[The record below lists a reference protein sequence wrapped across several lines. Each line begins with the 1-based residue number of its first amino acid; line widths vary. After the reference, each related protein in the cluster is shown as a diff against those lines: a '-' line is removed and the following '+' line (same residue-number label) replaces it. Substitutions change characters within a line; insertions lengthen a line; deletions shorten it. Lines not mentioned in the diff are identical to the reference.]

1 MSLERS
7 GSSGENLGG
16 AGRAVFL
23 SYASQDAAAARQLSV
38 ALRVAGVEVWFDQ
51 SDLVGGDA
59 WDAQIR
65 RQIRECALFVPIIS
79 ANTQSRL
86 EGYFRLEWKLAA
98 QRTHA
103 MAAAKPF
110 LLPVVVDDTVDA
122 AAHVPEEFRA
132 VQWTRFARGE
142 TPNAFCERVR
152 SLLDAP
158 DTAAPFPAGSRAPLQ
173 GETSFVAHPPQRPAR
188 FAFSRAKFGLATL
201 AVLGLGLGVYA
212 LRDSTPPATASET
225 NGAKSPSASA
235 EVSPAA
241 VRPPEAAVAKS
252 VAVLAFANLSDDRAN
267 EYFSDGISEELLNLL
282 AKVPGLHVAA
292 RTSAFF
298 FKGKHAPVAEIA
310 QKLAVAYVVEGSVR
324 KAGNRV
330 RITAQLVKAAD
341 GFPVWSDTF
350 DRELKDI
357 FSLQDEIAGLIAH
370 SLKLEIGVTGV
381 ARGAMNEQA
390 YQLYLQG
397 RQEWSLR
404 TPAGL
409 ERAEQCFEQALAI
422 EPKFARAIMG
432 RVDVWSIRGMEQ
444 PEFMEFGSRPSP
456 AQARIA
462 AEIERALALEPG
474 LAEAHASLG
483 HVYWLG
489 WRVAD
494 AERALRRALT
504 LDPNYATAHLW
515 LGRVL
520 QMDGRLDEALIE
532 MKSAVDLD
540 PLSSRILDNYS
551 YSLLLAGRLEESLAA
566 ADRAAALQPDN
577 LQAVVRQA
585 VALAD
590 LGRHEDAVPKALQ
603 LLSATPAHIIEAAY
617 VLAKCGM
624 HEAAAIPLAKMEQI
638 RVRGVLRAYVLAALG
653 RREEC
658 LQALDPAVLQA
669 SIVDCLFYF
678 PVFDFV
684 RSDLRFAQTVATVG
698 LTEAHARAQAER
710 AAWLRAKSVKK

>member
-1 MSLERS
+1 MSAG
-7 GSSGENLGG
+7 GSAWPVESFGG
-16 AGRAVFL
+16 DGRAVFL
-23 SYASQDAAAARQLSV
+23 SYASQDAEAARQLSA

-59 WDAQIR
+59 WDAKIR
-65 RQIRECALFVPIIS
+65 RQIKACALFVPIIS
-79 ANTQSRL
+79 ANTQARL
-86 EGYFRLEWKLAA
+86 EGYFRIEWKLAA

-103 MAAAKPF
+103 MAEAKPF
-110 LLPVVVDDTVDA
+110 LLPVVVDDTADA

-132 VQWTRFARGE
+132 VQWTRFAAGE

-152 SLLDAP
+152 GLLNAP
-158 DTAAPFPAGSRAPLQ
+158 GTTAPFTTAPFQGKSHVVTRTLQ
-173 GETSFVAHPPQRPAR
+173 REGTISFSPV
-188 FAFSRAKFGLATL
+188 KLGL
-201 AVLGLGLGVYA
+201 AVLGALGLGFGLFT
-212 LRDSTPPATASET
+212 LRDPAPSAKAPEASV
-225 NGAKSPSASA
+225 GKSSSASA
-235 EVSPAA
+235 GAGPEA
-241 VRPPEAAVAKS
+241 VRPPEAAAAKS
-252 VAVLAFANLSDDRAN
+252 IAVLAFANLSDDRAT

-298 FKGKHAPVAEIA
+298 FKGKQAPVAEIA

-357 FSLQDEIAGLIAH
+357 FALQDEIAGLIAH

-390 YQLYLQG
+390 YQLHLQG
-397 RQEWSLR
+397 RQAWSLR

-409 ERAEQCFEQALAI
+409 ERAEQCFDQALAI

-432 RVDVWSIRGMEQ
+432 RADVWSIRGMEQ
-444 PEFMEFGSRPSP
+444 PEFMEFGRRPSP
-456 AQARIA
+456 AQARIV
-462 AEIERALALEPG
+462 AEIERALALEPD

-540 PLSSRILDNYS
+540 PLASRILDNYS
-551 YSLLLAGRLEESLAA
+551 YSLLLAGRLEESLVA

-577 LQAVVRQA
+577 LQAIVRQA

-590 LGRHEDAVPKALQ
+590 LGRPEEAIPKALQ
-603 LLSATPAHIIEAAY
+603 LLSSNPAHIIEAGY

-624 HEAAAIPLAKMEQI
+624 HEAAAIPLARMEEIQ
-638 RVRGVLRAYVLAALG
+638 VRGVLKAYVLAALG

-658 LQALDPAVLQA
+658 LQALEPAVLQA
-669 SIVDCLFYF
+669 SIVDGLFYF

-684 RSDLRFAQTVATVG
+684 RDDLRFAQTIATVG

-710 AAWLRAKSVKK
+710 AGWLRAKTVKR